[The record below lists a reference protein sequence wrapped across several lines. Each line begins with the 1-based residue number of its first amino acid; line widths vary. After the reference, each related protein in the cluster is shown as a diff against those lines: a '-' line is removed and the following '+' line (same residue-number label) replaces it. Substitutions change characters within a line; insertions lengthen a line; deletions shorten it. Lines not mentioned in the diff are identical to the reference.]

1 MMVETSVAEVG
12 DAFAELIQGARA
24 AAKRHGHFHAFT
36 KVESLEPRL
45 RRELRV
51 SAAKIPHHAAEIA
64 SQRRNGCV
72 IANVEYRELLGQV
85 IPVGRGQRPLRE
97 IVGKA
102 FREEV
107 VEFQGLKG
115 VMKNGGIAAMFETRQ
130 QFREGTRRLIPDPGQ
145 KGSGDEIEGC
155 FGDVQSQQPSSC
167 LDAPAPDWLVQDRA
181 HATKPRVWRNYYTS
195 ARSAISMRISVRSES
210 KCAAQ
215 R

>member
-1 MMVETSVAEVG
+1 MAIGRTMLG
-12 DAFAELIQGARA
+12 R
-24 AAKRHGHFHAFT
+24 RHVLPA
-36 KVESLEPRL
+36 V
-45 RRELRV
+45 V
-51 SAAKIPHHAAEIA
+51 STLTE
-64 SQRRNGCV
+64 
-72 IANVEYRELLGQV
+72 NVEYRELLGQV